1 MRDMDS
7 GIEAIEGQA
16 TIVLLERLA
25 RNVHAAVLVLTTL
38 TFLLARIFRREEK
51 VSHTVAR
58 GVSLGASGHMRVK
71 ARRHVWCLATSSLPH
86 STYAL
91 PPGYAGLLKVQI
103 HCPRPERLAARSMY
117 GVNNPREEISIFS
130 RQSKKFPRAFAA
142 SPPPLPATHRTSLWR
157 RFFAKF
163 SGPDRLHASRSKP
176 PQGRPPTLEPYLC
189 GSKRGGAGA
198 ARFAPGR

>member
-1 MRDMDS
+1 MDS

-103 HCPRPERLAARSMY
+103 HCPRPERLAARSVY
-117 GVNNPREEISIFS
+117 GVNNPG
-130 RQSKKFPRAFAA
+130 Q
-142 SPPPLPATHRTSLWR
+142 
-157 RFFAKF
+157 
-163 SGPDRLHASRSKP
+163 
-176 PQGRPPTLEPYLC
+176 
-189 GSKRGGAGA
+189 
-198 ARFAPGR
+198 

>member
-1 MRDMDS
+1 MDS

-25 RNVHAAVLVLTTL
+25 RNVHVAALVTAWVLTTL

-103 HCPRPERLAARSMY
+103 HCPRPERLAARSVY
-117 GVNNPREEISIFS
+117 GVNNPG
-130 RQSKKFPRAFAA
+130 Q
-142 SPPPLPATHRTSLWR
+142 
-157 RFFAKF
+157 
-163 SGPDRLHASRSKP
+163 
-176 PQGRPPTLEPYLC
+176 
-189 GSKRGGAGA
+189 
-198 ARFAPGR
+198 